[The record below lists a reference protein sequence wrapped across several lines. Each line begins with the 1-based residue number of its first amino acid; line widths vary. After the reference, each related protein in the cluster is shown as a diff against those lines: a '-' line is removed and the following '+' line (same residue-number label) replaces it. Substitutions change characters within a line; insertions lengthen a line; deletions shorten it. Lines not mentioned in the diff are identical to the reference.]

1 LTGIHGLPTNNWDD
15 VGKRFNDSNNGYCAH
30 GVLIFPTWHRPY
42 LSLVEVSVV
51 HTMNLSAST
60 LTLTQQ
66 TIYLQMVEI
75 AGRYDGPHRQK
86 YLDAAKTFRLPYLDY
101 FRPRDGKVEFPGLGQ
116 NASKTTFPYNFRLP
130 DILNEKKIA
139 LRLPPNNELAYDI
152 DNPLYTYK
160 FSEANGQLPKSNQ
173 DFIVSYPSTAAL
185 PSHIFDRH
193 GKDTRLLK
201 Q

>member
-1 LTGIHGLPTNNWDD
+1 
-15 VGKRFNDSNNGYCAH
+15 
-30 GVLIFPTWHRPY
+30 
-42 LSLVEVSVV
+42 
-51 HTMNLSAST
+51 MNLSAST

-75 AGRYDGPHRQK
+75 AGRYDEPHRKK

-101 FRPRDGKVEFPGLGQ
+101 FRPRDGKVEFPGLGP
-116 NASKTTFPYNFRLP
+116 NASQTTFPYNFRLP

-152 DNPLYTYK
+152 DNPLYTYE

-173 DFIVSYPSTAAL
+173 DYIVSHPSTAAL